1 VREQPAARVP
11 RPRLLLVPTTLVHKV
26 AAPQVHASERAAAAA
41 AAAAATAAAATAA
54 AATAAAATAAAAA
67 ATAAAPHVGDDAVDQ
82 LREGG
87 KRREQR
93 GHRAPVKPAEAF
105 LAADAPIGRAPA
117 EGLRVEGAEEGG
129 EGEHAVPAAAA

>member
-1 VREQPAARVP
+1 MREQPAARVP

-26 AAPQVHASERAAAAA
+26 AAPQVHASERAAAAT
-41 AAAAATAAAATAA
+41 ATAAAATAA

-105 LAADAPIGRAPA
+105 LAADAPVGRAPA

>member
-1 VREQPAARVP
+1 MREQPAARVP

-26 AAPQVHASERAAAAA
+26 AAPQVHASERA

-105 LAADAPIGRAPA
+105 LAADAPVGRAPA